1 MSTITTSLPT
11 SSNPIEAARLALIKN
26 LLARKPLKGFGSFP
40 CAADF
45 EALKIEMC
53 EVVAIFDDWLAEIG
67 AEVRDNANCHIDNDL
82 FCGSFMTAIAGN
94 ETFALECCA
103 EELPSRRRSA

>member
-1 MSTITTSLPT
+1 MSTTAASLPT

-45 EALKIEMC
+45 EALEIEMC

-94 ETFALECCA
+94 ETFAI
-103 EELPSRRRSA
+103 EEAALAVRMRRAG